1 MKFNIPN
8 NTTIIGIFACILQL
22 FACGGNEEVET
33 AFSQNVEETLACM
46 EELMSTSN
54 TSNFFKS
61 DLQKERFKIVHIS
74 DAHISRSSADNQPKS
89 PANLKQ
95 AVEFAN
101 LDKARINAMV
111 ATGDFINAKAT
122 DDKSTAI
129 TYYEGF
135 VNNYYTIKNAI
146 PSFVCTGNH
155 DANMLSESSDG
166 YLSKSD
172 IHSLLF
178 NKQNY
183 AISQPTGEN
192 YYYADIKDSQGNTFR
207 IIGLDNTDQEAFD
220 YNTLNAVC
228 FTQKQIDWLVN
239 TALKENMTDKH
250 HVIIL
255 NHHPLQEYSKDGSTY
270 MSSGYHLYGP
280 TMIPAIVNAF
290 IQRKTLV
297 KTYKST
303 YKPMSEIAVNADFT
317 TAKGEFICYMGGHTH
332 TPASF
337 EVDCG
342 EENAPKQIMLLANTM
357 TPNLQNNKF
366 GTIERVAESRTSNS
380 FSIYSIDTDEKKIY
394 ITYFGARKGASI
406 ENVSYQ

>member
-8 NTTIIGIFACILQL
+8 NTTILGIFACILQL

-54 TSNFFKS
+54 TSDFFKS

>member
-54 TSNFFKS
+54 TSDFFKS

-220 YNTLNAVC
+220 YNTQNAVC

-297 KTYKST
+297 KTYKSNKT
-303 YKPMSEIAVNADFT
+303 PKAEIAVNADFT

>member
-8 NTTIIGIFACILQL
+8 NTTILGIFACILQL

-146 PSFVCTGNH
+146 PSFICTGNH

-183 AISQPTGEN
+183 AISQLTGEN

-220 YNTLNAVC
+220 YNTQNAVC

>member
-8 NTTIIGIFACILQL
+8 NTTIIGLFAFILQL

-46 EELMSTSN
+46 EELMSTSS

-192 YYYADIKDSQGNTFR
+192 YYYADIKDSQGNTYR

-303 YKPMSEIAVNADFT
+303 YKPMSEIAVNADFN

>member
-8 NTTIIGIFACILQL
+8 NTTIIGVFAFILQL
-22 FACGGNEEVET
+22 FACGGNEEMET

-74 DAHISRSSADNQPKS
+74 DVHISRSSTDNQPKS

-129 TYYEGF
+129 SYYEGF

-192 YYYADIKDSQGNTFR
+192 YYYADLKDSQGNTFR

-303 YKPMSEIAVNADFT
+303 YKPKSEIAINADFT

-332 TPASF
+332 TSASF
-337 EVDCG
+337 EVNCG
-342 EENAPKQIMLLANTM
+342 EDNAPKQIMLLANTM
-357 TPNLQNNKF
+357 TPNLQNNNF
-366 GTIERVAESRTSNS
+366 GTIDRVAESRTSNS